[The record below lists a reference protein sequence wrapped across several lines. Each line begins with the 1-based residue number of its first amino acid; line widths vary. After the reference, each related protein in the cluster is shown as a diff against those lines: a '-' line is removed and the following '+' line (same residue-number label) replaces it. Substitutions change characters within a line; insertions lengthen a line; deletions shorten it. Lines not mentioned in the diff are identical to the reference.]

1 MAKYQV
7 ETDQGTFEVE
17 TEESQPRQT
26 EGLFGSSV
34 GENSDI
40 LRKAR
45 IPSQMVEGLSEAL
58 MDATEPKTTSV
69 PLNFLMRTPQTLAS
83 IGTKNVSSFISPE
96 SIISQLGLKA
106 AQLSAPAIKALGRW
120 VGKGAESVSGLNY
133 ERPGALGKAFEKPS
147 RILGKGTQAAG
158 EIYDDLIDRTKVRG
172 SMKGPKSFADVVDEG
187 YQALGDGSITE
198 DEALVARRALDRIR
212 KSMPKD
218 NYFELRDSFDKIAKT
233 KFAGA
238 DEAFKEALTSEALRE
253 ALPLNKSGTPSKFL
267 TGMSGLGIGT
277 AMKTGNPIYAALG
290 LATSPAVQGAA
301 SAGLGVG
308 AQVARPFIQ
317 NPQLGALGEIIR
329 REMERK
335 R

>member
-106 AQLSAPAIKALGRW
+106 AQLSR
-120 VGKGAESVSGLNY
+120 
-133 ERPGALGKAFEKPS
+133 
-147 RILGKGTQAAG
+147 
-158 EIYDDLIDRTKVRG
+158 
-172 SMKGPKSFADVVDEG
+172 
-187 YQALGDGSITE
+187 
-198 DEALVARRALDRIR
+198 
-212 KSMPKD
+212 
-218 NYFELRDSFDKIAKT
+218 
-233 KFAGA
+233 
-238 DEAFKEALTSEALRE
+238 SEE
-253 ALPLNKSGTPSKFL
+253 H
-267 TGMSGLGIGT
+267 
-277 AMKTGNPIYAALG
+277 
-290 LATSPAVQGAA
+290 
-301 SAGLGVG
+301 
-308 AQVARPFIQ
+308 
-317 NPQLGALGEIIR
+317 
-329 REMERK
+329 
-335 R
+335 